1 MFTLKPPTVFG
12 SAFALALGIAGF
24 PAHADLVFSFLPTN
38 TFSGTAP
45 AGTLTAD
52 FSVVSANE
60 VQLVITS
67 NLASGENLDPGK
79 ALYLNFNDAKVP
91 TDLSNLTFTLT
102 ANTGFSQAAT
112 VMTGDDT
119 FKPDGDGQMDILF
132 TYGSAT
138 KAFTT
143 GESQTYLITDSAG
156 SLAPSDFDFLSDC
169 TSGCGTGGHLAAIHV
184 QNTPSG
190 GSGSAYV
197 AGTHNNVADTPE
209 PSALALLG
217 SAIAAMGFIR
227 RQRRGGGLEPL
238 VFTAR

>member
-1 MFTLKPPTVFG
+1 
-12 SAFALALGIAGF
+12 
-24 PAHADLVFSFLPTN
+24 
-38 TFSGTAP
+38 
-45 AGTLTAD
+45 
-52 FSVVSANE
+52 
-60 VQLVITS
+60 
-67 NLASGENLDPGK
+67 
-79 ALYLNFNDAKVP
+79 
-91 TDLSNLTFTLT
+91 
-102 ANTGFSQAAT
+102 
-112 VMTGDDT
+112 MTGDDT

-197 AGTHNNVADTPE
+197 AGTDNNVADTPE